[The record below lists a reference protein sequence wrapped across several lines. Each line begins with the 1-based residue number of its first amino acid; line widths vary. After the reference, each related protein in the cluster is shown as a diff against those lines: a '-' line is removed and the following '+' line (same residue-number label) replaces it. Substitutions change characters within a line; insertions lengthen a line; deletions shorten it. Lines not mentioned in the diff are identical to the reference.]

1 MSVYGFNPGYSLTF
15 SNLSDTPDVGHNVR
29 KAQHLYTP
37 NLLSMNNPQA
47 TLMQAEALVGGNSAS
62 VGQYSMMSSSI
73 GPASKCKNF
82 KAGNVATAGAAQCI
96 DANGMCTEPI
106 NMRCPDNTMF
116 LNQFNGAQAAQP
128 AMLSYGIY
136 SK

>member
-15 SNLSDTPDVGHNVR
+15 SNLSDTPAIGHNAH
-29 KAQHLYTP
+29 KAQQLYTP

-47 TLMQAEALVGGNSAS
+47 TLMQAEALVGGSSAS
-62 VGQYSMMSSSI
+62 VGQYNMMSSSI

-82 KAGNVATAGAAQCI
+82 KVGNVATAGAAQCI

-116 LNQFNGAQAAQP
+116 LNQFNGATASQP